1 MPHRAAR
8 ARQFATAL
16 LVALL
21 TSGPARGQES
31 TVRALIEE
39 GDAAFAALDNESAMR
54 WFERARAESAEPHS
68 FELLARLSRVHT
80 DYSLD
85 LIADGEKERAEKEM
99 RTALGYALTLTE
111 LHPER
116 PESWFLLA
124 IANGNLAEFEGGR
137 GKVRI
142 GRAVEE
148 HCLRAIELDS
158 TYAPAYLVLG
168 VFYREVAEVNWIQ
181 RLFANTLFGGLPRG
195 SYERSAEFLAKAL
208 ELDPTMTLA
217 QFEMG
222 RTLYRDGS
230 REQARPFLEAGI
242 SQAPMSTV
250 DVRNAIEARRLLDSI
265 R

>member
-1 MPHRAAR
+1 MSHRAAR
-8 ARQFATAL
+8 ARPFAIAL
-16 LVALL
+16 LLAWLAA
-21 TSGPARGQES
+21 GPARGQES
-31 TVRALIEE
+31 TVRALIED
-39 GDAAFAALDNESAMR
+39 GDAAFATLDNESAVR
-54 WFERARAESAEPHS
+54 WFERARAESGEPLP
-68 FELLARLSRVHT
+68 FELAARLSRVHT

-85 LIADGEKERAEKEM
+85 LIADGEKERAEEEI
-99 RTALGYALTLTE
+99 RTALGYARTLTE

-148 HCLRAIELDS
+148 HCLRAIGLDPA
-158 TYAPAYLVLG
+158 YAPAYLVLG
-168 VFYREVAEVNWIQ
+168 VFYREVAEVSWIQ
-181 RLFANTLFGGLPRG
+181 RIFANTLFGGLPKG

-208 ELDPTMTLA
+208 ELDPTITLA

-222 RTLYRDGS
+222 RTLYRSGS
-230 REQARPFLEAGI
+230 REEARPFLEAGI
-242 SQAPMSTV
+242 AQAPMSTV
-250 DVRNAIEARRLLDSI
+250 DVRNAIEARRLLDSM